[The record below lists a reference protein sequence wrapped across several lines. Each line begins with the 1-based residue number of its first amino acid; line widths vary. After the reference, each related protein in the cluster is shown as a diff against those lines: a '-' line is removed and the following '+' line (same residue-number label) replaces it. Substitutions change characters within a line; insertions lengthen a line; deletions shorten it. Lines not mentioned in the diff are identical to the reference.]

1 MFRKLI
7 SLIAALV
14 LSLILAIP
22 AFAAPKPPPAFT
34 CSATVSQ
41 THNGAPDGSYT
52 VSGVTSDTN
61 RNGQTEVIWSGF
73 GYVLSASYF
82 GCI

>member
-1 MFRKLI
+1 MSRYLI
-7 SLIAALV
+7 SLIAALA
-14 LSLILAIP
+14 LSLVLALP
-22 AFAAPKPPPAFT
+22 VLAAPKPPPAFT

-73 GYVLSASYF
+73 GYVLRATYF
-82 GCI
+82 GCV